1 MAIKS
6 ATPYLIM
13 NGRARQALDQ
23 YKRALN
29 GEITALQRF
38 GDMDQSCPEASRD
51 LVMHAELK
59 MGSVVLMLSD
69 GPGTAPVPK
78 EGAVQVAL
86 GVESE
91 AELRRIF
98 DALSLE
104 GKVVE
109 APMNAPWGDVFC
121 ALIDRFGVGWMI
133 TAPQTS

>member
-6 ATPYLIM
+6 ATPYLIL
-13 NGRARQALDQ
+13 NGRARQALEQ
-23 YKRALN
+23 YKAALK

-38 GDMDQSCPEASRD
+38 GDMDQSCPEARRD

-59 MGSVVLMLSD
+59 MGSVVLMMSD
-69 GPGTAPVPK
+69 GPGVAPVPK

-86 GVESE
+86 GVDTE
-91 AELRRIF
+91 AELRHIF

-104 GKVVE
+104 GKIIE
-109 APMNAPWGDVFC
+109 APLNAPWGDVFC

-133 TAPQTS
+133 TAPQKS